1 MADPARRDASSPHPR
16 DPRMNDSDSDR
27 CSSSPAAP
35 ISVSGVP
42 STDPA
47 CAIDPAILA
56 AIPHRPPM
64 LLVERIVER
73 SEDRI
78 LCEKTFRPDEFFVQ
92 GHYPG
97 QPIVPGVI
105 LCESAMQTGAV
116 LLSDKAD
123 ASAGVPVATRINEV
137 KFKRMVRPG
146 DTIRVEARLT
156 ERLAD
161 AFFMTAKITVDGQ
174 LAARLDFACA
184 IAKAGG

>member
-1 MADPARRDASSPHPR
+1 
-16 DPRMNDSDSDR
+16 MNDSQIDR
-27 CSSSPAAP
+27 GSMTSTATSPAERSDTASSAP
-35 ISVSGVP
+35 SIV
-42 STDPA
+42 
-47 CAIDPAILA
+47 IDPAILA

-78 LCEKTFRPDEFFVQ
+78 VCEKTFRPDEFFVQ

-105 LCESAMQTGAV
+105 LCESAMQSGAV

-146 DTIRVEARLT
+146 DTIRIEARLT

-161 AFFMTAKITVDGQ
+161 AFFMTAKITVEGQ

-184 IAKAGG
+184 IAKPA

>member
-1 MADPARRDASSPHPR
+1 M
-16 DPRMNDSDSDR
+16 SDSDTDR
-27 CSSSPAAP
+27 PA
-35 ISVSGVP
+35 
-42 STDPA
+42 TDPPTSA
-47 CAIDPAILA
+47 PTGLPTSTPTGAPTGLPSIDPAILA

-73 SEDRI
+73 TDERI
-78 LCEKTFRPDEFFVQ
+78 VCDKTFRADEFFVQ

-105 LCESAMQTGAV
+105 LCESAMQAGAV

-123 ASAGVPVATRINEV
+123 AGTGVPVATRINDV

-146 DTIRVEARLT
+146 DTIRIEARLT